1 MPRFYEE
8 LGQPGTSK
16 IKALQRAQLALH
28 RADRIPPPVL
38 LGTLHSC
45 GELAMNTREV
55 SCDAPRALSGG
66 MHEGQSPSGRG
77 ARSDGTLPPFALRML
92 ARSLRGVGRV
102 PRAVLLIP
110 VAVGLL
116 YGAEAFAQVP
126 TQIRLTAVGGALRA
140 RSRQAP
146 ARPRSPAIAERCIR
160 YPATSTK
167 SPRPTGKRRETICST
182 VSRRSISVPPT
193 YSLLMGNSIKT

>member
-1 MPRFYEE
+1 
-8 LGQPGTSK
+8 
-16 IKALQRAQLALH
+16 
-28 RADRIPPPVL
+28 
-38 LGTLHSC
+38 
-45 GELAMNTREV
+45 MNTREV

-126 TQIRLTAVGGALRA
+126 TQIRLDSSWGRTARTLSPSASKTTVTGSSGTVHPISGNLYKIA
-140 RSRQAP
+140 QAD
-146 ARPRSPAIAERCIR
+146 
-160 YPATSTK
+160 
-167 SPRPTGKRRETICST
+167 GKTAG
-182 VSRRSISVPPT
+182 VSRRSVSVPPT
-193 YSLLMGNSIKT
+193 VRSLPWAIPSQT